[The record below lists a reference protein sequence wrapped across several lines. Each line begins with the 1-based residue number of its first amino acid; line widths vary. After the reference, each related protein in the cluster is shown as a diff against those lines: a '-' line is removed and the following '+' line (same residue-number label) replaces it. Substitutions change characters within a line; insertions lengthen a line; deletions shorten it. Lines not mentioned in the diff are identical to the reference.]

1 MPIDPETNMPRLP
14 ASLVALASFAVS
26 AIVSLAPAAAQT
38 YPDRPVRVNVGFAA
52 GSASDVVYRIVLEK
66 AAVLMGKPNI
76 FVFENMP
83 GAGGNNGL
91 AAVKRA
97 EPDGYTIAAT
107 AGGPLTVNK
116 WLFKS
121 LPFDPDADFEPITLL
136 TVNPIVVAVSA
147 KAPFKTLK
155 ELTAYAKA
163 NPDKITYSSVGP
175 GSGQHLAGVQFEML
189 NGVKMRHLPY
199 RITGQL
205 VTDLITGE
213 VPVSFQNII
222 NVLEQARAGQVNLLA
237 LAAKQRHP
245 SVPQTQTTAEAG
257 MPAFLSN
264 SWFAIVAPKGT
275 PRPVIDTLNK
285 AAVAALKDP
294 ETIKKLQDIGT
305 EPTPMTPGQFKD
317 YIAAESKSWREI
329 VEKSGLPKM

>member
-1 MPIDPETNMPRLP
+1 MRKFE
-14 ASLVALASFAVS
+14 ASLAALVSVVVAVAFCAL
-26 AIVSLAPAAAQT
+26 PAAAQS

-66 AAVLMGKPNI
+66 AATELGKPNI

-91 AAVKRA
+91 ASVKRA
-97 EPDGYTIAAT
+97 DPDGYTLAAT
-107 AGGPLTVNK
+107 AGGPLAVNK

-121 LPFDPDADFEPITLL
+121 IPFDPETDFEPVAML
-136 TVNPIVVAVSA
+136 TVNPLVVAVSA
-147 KAPFKTLK
+147 KAPFKTLAD
-155 ELTAYAKA
+155 LTAYAKA

-175 GSGQHLAGVQFEML
+175 GSGQHLGGIQFELL

-213 VPVSFQNII
+213 VPLSFQNII
-222 NVLEQARAGQVNLLA
+222 NVLEQARGGQVNLLA
-237 LAAKQRHP
+237 LAAKTRHP
-245 SVPQTQTTAEAG
+245 SIPDTPTTAEAG

-264 SWFAIVAPKGT
+264 SWFAVVAPKGT
-275 PRPVIDTLNK
+275 PRAIIDTLNK
-285 AAVAALKDP
+285 AAGAALTDAA
-294 ETIKKLQDIGT
+294 TIKRLQDIGT
-305 EPTPMTPGQFKD
+305 EPTPMTPDQFKAF
-317 YIAAESKSWREI
+317 IAAENVSWKDMI
-329 VEKSGLPKM
+329 AKSGLPPM

>member
-1 MPIDPETNMPRLP
+1 MLRLP
-14 ASLVALASFAVS
+14 SSLVALASFAMATAGHS
-26 AIVSLAPAAAQT
+26 GHSAAQG
-38 YPDRPVRVNVGFAA
+38 YPERPVRVNVGFAA

-66 AAVLMGKPNI
+66 AAVILGKPNI

-91 AAVKRA
+91 AVVKRA
-97 EPDGYTIAAT
+97 EPDGYTLAAT

-121 LPFDPDADFEPITLL
+121 LPFDPEADFEPVSML
-136 TVNPIVVAVSA
+136 TINPIVVAASA
-147 KAPFKTLK
+147 KAPFKTLA
-155 ELTAYAKA
+155 ELTAYGKA

-175 GSGQHLAGVQFEML
+175 GSGQHLAGIQFELL

-213 VPVSFQNII
+213 VPLSFQNII
-222 NVLEQARAGQVNLLA
+222 NVLEQAKAGQVKLLA
-237 LAAKQRHP
+237 IAAKSRHP
-245 SVPQTQTTAEAG
+245 AVPETPTTAEAG

-275 PRPVIDTLNK
+275 PKAAIDSVNK
-285 AAVAALKDP
+285 ASVAALKDP
-294 ETIKKLQDIGT
+294 ETIKKLQNIGT
-305 EPTPMTPGQFKD
+305 EPTPMTPDQFKA
-317 YIAAESKSWREI
+317 YIASESANWKNI
-329 VEKSGLPKM
+329 IAKSGLSPM